1 MIFGTLFTLYIR
13 SQYVKKFSNF
23 DFYPSWIKIS
33 LNIII
38 SHATVANKAFPKQQ
52 SILDYMKETLRCT
65 EEDFRNGLRPQVKEK
80 LQNFLKGLKIE
91 YRMPSS
97 NPDEIN
103 KRNYKIVGLGRDA
116 ENER

>member
-1 MIFGTLFTLYIR
+1 
-13 SQYVKKFSNF
+13 
-23 DFYPSWIKIS
+23 
-33 LNIII
+33 
-38 SHATVANKAFPKQQ
+38 
-52 SILDYMKETLRCT
+52 MKETLRCT

-80 LQNFLKGLKIE
+80 LQSFLKGLKIE